1 MAIFIIY
8 FYALNLW
15 AGALSYKIDSGA
27 FILFTLLPVLP
38 CITIAIWY
46 VATYRSTSPFCHR
59 TQQLMRGSAG
69 PDELLIRE
77 LENVNRTRTEQD
89 NSG

>member
-15 AGALSYKIDSGA
+15 ASVLSHRIDSGA
-27 FILFTLLPVLP
+27 LVLFILLPVLP
-38 CITIAIWY
+38 CLVIIIWY
-46 VATYRSTSPFCHR
+46 IATNRATSSLCHR

-77 LENVNRTRTEQD
+77 LENTNRTRADQD